1 MATYVDTLQPGQNL
15 LVGDILLSSG
25 KALALELLPSTLV
38 LYDERTAGVPKVL
51 WSIGSLGVL
60 SKLAMQGDGNLV
72 LYDTKGNLSWASN
85 TWGANGPVVLRAQ
98 DDGNLVLYGGGQT
111 DESHALWDSGTY
123 QFKQGVGRVIG
134 HEDAF
139 IEWVDNAVATAGHA
153 VGSTL
158 NDITD
163 AVGKVGDEIA
173 SIDIVGPYLH
183 VIFTAVVGPA
193 TEPFQ
198 ITAAVILGEP
208 LDQVALDALNRELK
222 AFKEVGPYVQMV
234 MSFVPGIGQGIS
246 AAMGVALALANGQ
259 PIDKAL
265 IAGVEGALPGGP
277 LAKMAFDIAANVADS
292 LITGKKINANSMIAA
307 GVSAVVDA
315 TGVQI
320 PQAAVDGI
328 TVVLQTGASVMQGQS
343 PDQAMLSH
351 ANGFLKTGTDTVSE
365 IAGERSGERRKGSTQ
380 ATHYSAGS
388 ANTLHPNLRTMPSRM
403 GSELLVGNL
412 TSLRITPAQAAA
424 AQAQAAAAATG
435 RPAPPTGY
443 NYSATSRLQPPP
455 AATIGHDDL
464 VGIQIALAFHHAR
477 VLQSVSTNQLQSSV
491 LLSRLTGDGYSIMQ
505 SDPTAL
511 AASQPFT
518 SSKQGFAIG
527 LALERQYQG
536 SNHGFVDIRNA
547 LSDNDKKGFDAA
559 ACLHIAAVTTPKKN
573 TATFPLPAGAAY
585 LITRGMREAPPAN
598 KAALMTSIAAVPAAR
613 PGAVIAT
620 VQILQQRE
628 SFWHSL
634 LRFFHLVPPLTPDLS
649 NPQ

>member
-72 LYDTKGNLSWASN
+72 LYDTKGNPSWASN

-351 ANGFLKTGTDTVSE
+351 ANGFLKTGTDTISAM
-365 IAGERSGERRKGSTQ
+365 AGETQQRS
-380 ATHYSAGS
+380 
-388 ANTLHPNLRTMPSRM
+388 SRM

-412 TSLRITPAQAAA
+412 TSFRITPAQAAA

-518 SSKQGFAIG
+518 TSKQGFAIG

-598 KAALMTSIAAVPAAR
+598 KAALMTNLAAVPAAR
-613 PGAVIAT
+613 PGAVVAT
-620 VQILQQRE
+620 IQIMQARE

-634 LRFFHLVPPLTPDLS
+634 LRFFHLVPPLTVDLS

>member
-72 LYDTKGNLSWASN
+72 LYDTEGNPSWASN

-198 ITAAVILGEP
+198 ITAAVISGEP

-351 ANGFLKTGTDTVSE
+351 ANGFLKTGTDTISAM
-365 IAGERSGERRKGSTQ
+365 AGETQQRS
-380 ATHYSAGS
+380 
-388 ANTLHPNLRTMPSRM
+388 SRM

-412 TSLRITPAQAAA
+412 TSFRITPAQAAA

-559 ACLHIAAVTTPKKN
+559 TCLHIAAVTTPKKN

-598 KAALMTSIAAVPAAR
+598 KAALMTNLAAVPAAR
-613 PGAVIAT
+613 PGAVVAT
-620 VQILQQRE
+620 IQIMQARE

-634 LRFFHLVPPLTPDLS
+634 LRFFHLVPPLTVDLS

>member
-1 MATYVDTLQPGQNL
+1 
-15 LVGDILLSSG
+15 
-25 KALALELLPSTLV
+25 
-38 LYDERTAGVPKVL
+38 
-51 WSIGSLGVL
+51 
-60 SKLAMQGDGNLV
+60 
-72 LYDTKGNLSWASN
+72 
-85 TWGANGPVVLRAQ
+85 
-98 DDGNLVLYGGGQT
+98 
-111 DESHALWDSGTY
+111 
-123 QFKQGVGRVIG
+123 
-134 HEDAF
+134 
-139 IEWVDNAVATAGHA
+139 
-153 VGSTL
+153 
-158 NDITD
+158 
-163 AVGKVGDEIA
+163 
-173 SIDIVGPYLH
+173 
-183 VIFTAVVGPA
+183 
-193 TEPFQ
+193 
-198 ITAAVILGEP
+198 
-208 LDQVALDALNRELK
+208 
-222 AFKEVGPYVQMV
+222 
-234 MSFVPGIGQGIS
+234 
-246 AAMGVALALANGQ
+246 
-259 PIDKAL
+259 
-265 IAGVEGALPGGP
+265 

-351 ANGFLKTGTDTVSE
+351 ANGFLKTGTDTISA
-365 IAGERSGERRKGSTQ
+365 IAGETQ
-380 ATHYSAGS
+380 QRY
-388 ANTLHPNLRTMPSRM
+388 SRM

-598 KAALMTSIAAVPAAR
+598 KAALMTNLAAVPAAR
-613 PGAVIAT
+613 PGAVVAT
-620 VQILQQRE
+620 LQILQQRE

-634 LRFFHLVPPLTPDLS
+634 LRFFHLVPPLAPDLS

>member
-1 MATYVDTLQPGQNL
+1 VTTYTDTLQSGQNL
-15 LVGDILLSSG
+15 SVGDILVSSG
-25 KALALELLPSTLV
+25 HSLALQLLPSTLV

-72 LYDTKGNLSWASN
+72 LYDTKGNPSWASN

-139 IEWVDNAVATAGHA
+139 IQWVDNAVATAGHA

-198 ITAAVILGEP
+198 ITAAVISGEP

-351 ANGFLKTGTDTVSE
+351 ANGFLKTGTDTISA
-365 IAGERSGERRKGSTQ
+365 IAGETQ
-380 ATHYSAGS
+380 QRY
-388 ANTLHPNLRTMPSRM
+388 SRM

-424 AQAQAAAAATG
+424 AQAQAAA
-435 RPAPPTGY
+435 
-443 NYSATSRLQPPP
+443 SATSRLQPPP

-477 VLQSVSTNQLQSSV
+477 VLQSLSTNQLQSSV

-559 ACLHIAAVTTPKKN
+559 ACLHTAAVTTPKKN

-598 KAALMTSIAAVPAAR
+598 KAALMTNLAAVPAAR
-613 PGAVIAT
+613 PGAVVAT
-620 VQILQQRE
+620 IQIMQARE